1 VLRAPRFAGFSY
13 DRPVAPAF
21 YLPVTISHLGPRDP
35 RAFFCGSSRLDIPLC
50 GVVAS
55 ARAALARSADL
66 VPLRPPRAEPRGSA
80 ARRAPFALDADRPN
94 ATERYG
100 QCDTEGRIT
109 VRLVH
114 ARTGRPLR
122 YSALIDTVIHE
133 LAHLRYMNHGPRWEA
148 LYHGMLEWARS
159 EGIYEPRSSAAEPP
173 ASPPPSAPSGQLDL
187 LK

>member
-1 VLRAPRFAGFSY
+1 MPRSRDPQTLFRFA
-13 DRPVAPAF
+13 RPGPSRGG
-21 YLPVTISHLGPRDP
+21 LPREECDGLVERLG
-35 RAFFCGSSRLDIPLC
+35 
-50 GVVAS
+50 
-55 ARAALARSADL
+55 AD
-66 VPLRPPRAEPRGSA
+66 
-80 ARRAPFALDADRPN
+80 ARRIAERFSLPPFALDADRPN

-159 EGIYEPRSSAAEPP
+159 EGIYEPRSCAAEPP
-173 ASPPPSAPSGQLDL
+173 ASPPPPAPSGQLDL